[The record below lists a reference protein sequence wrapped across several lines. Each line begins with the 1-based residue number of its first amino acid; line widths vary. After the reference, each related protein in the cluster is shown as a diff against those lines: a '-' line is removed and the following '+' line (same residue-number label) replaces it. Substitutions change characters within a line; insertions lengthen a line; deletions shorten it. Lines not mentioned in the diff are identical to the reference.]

1 MTTTTTYG
9 HGTGPRA
16 QQAIRDQL
24 ERERLA
30 EDLARWAGQ
39 DAEAAHDEDVAS
51 LPEGRHY
58 TYCCM
63 HAREDGARNE
73 YAFAMA
79 LSIEQLRRRHASELA
94 DRAAGVPAGRV

>member
-1 MTTTTTYG
+1 MNTTTYG
-9 HGTGPRA
+9 TGTGPRA
-16 QQAIRDQL
+16 QQAQRDAA

-39 DAEAAHDEDVAS
+39 EAEAAHDEAVAS
-51 LPEGRHY
+51 VEGRHG

-73 YAFAMA
+73 HAFAMS
-79 LSIEQLRRRHASELA
+79 LPLDKLRRRHAAELEE
-94 DRAAGVPAGRV
+94 RAVERAKREGVL